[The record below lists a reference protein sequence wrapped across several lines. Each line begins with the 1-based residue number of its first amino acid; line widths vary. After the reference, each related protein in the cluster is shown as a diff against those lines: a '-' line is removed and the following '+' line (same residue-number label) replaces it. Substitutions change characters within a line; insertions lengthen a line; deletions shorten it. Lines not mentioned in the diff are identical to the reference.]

1 MKTAHIKWKEFKADL
16 KKDYFDDTLEYDE
29 LEYGALIE
37 SCDDRV
43 HPDQWKKLVDHWMT
57 PEAKVRHPH
66 IVTSHRFLL
75 LLLIIC
81 II

>member
-1 MKTAHIKWKEFKADL
+1 MKTTHIKWKEFKADL

-66 IVTSHRFLL
+66 TTISNRNLI

-81 II
+81 IT